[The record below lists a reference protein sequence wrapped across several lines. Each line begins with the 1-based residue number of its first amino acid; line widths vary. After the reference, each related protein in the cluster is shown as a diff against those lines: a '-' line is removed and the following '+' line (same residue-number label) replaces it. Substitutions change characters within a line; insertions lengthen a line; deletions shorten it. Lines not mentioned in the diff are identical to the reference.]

1 MPIDCARFYGT
12 KNLGNRIAGDAM
24 VNHVIGTRDPDPL
37 QLTIRRAEIII
48 HDVNL
53 IGEYNMAGELWH
65 VLPLLN
71 ELDLRVLCA

>member
-1 MPIDCARFYGT
+1 
-12 KNLGNRIAGDAM
+12 
-24 VNHVIGTRDPDPL
+24 VIGTRDPDPL

-53 IGEYNMAGELWH
+53 IGEYNMAEELWH